1 MLTHYGDSPSK
12 AIMSVYP
19 EFKMEYWMF
28 DFKPQGFWQDQKNR
42 RQYFDWLGKRMG
54 IKSLE
59 EWYRLKTSDAHQ
71 AGGRG
76 LFSHHYDNSLYKAM
90 FDVYPE
96 YRWEFWKFKKMP
108 KKGIEYQNEKQNL
121 LTKIEEKLDVT
132 CLEDWY
138 RVSSEQ
144 LSHFRAFHFVVAKGG
159 LFNILQTV
167 YPFFPWDRHKF
178 SYKQRKSNQWKLF
191 KAIES
196 ILSSHEVY
204 EDYKH
209 PDIQFYSSGRSIQF
223 DVFIP
228 SLKLAVEYQG
238 FQHFQDNAIFGP
250 ASISRDR
257 DAEKKKLC
265 RDAGITLI
273 DIPYWWKGDKETL
286 IATIHYFRPDVISSP
301 GNAKPLLKKTKSN

>member
-138 RVSSEQ
+138 RVSRQ
-144 LSHFRAFHFVVAKGG
+144 ALKLLKADYLIIKNGG
-159 LFNILQTV
+159 LVNMLTEI
-167 YPFFPWDRHKF
+167 YPQFPWEPEKF
-178 SYKQRKSNQWKLF
+178 KKRKNFSQWKLMKVVKDLF
-191 KAIES
+191 PDDEILENFYHPSLRFPSTGKPMEFDIYIPTHELAIE
-196 ILSSHEVY
+196 Y
-204 EDYKH
+204 NGY
-209 PDIQFYSSGRSIQF
+209 
-223 DVFIP
+223 
-228 SLKLAVEYQG
+228 
-238 FQHFQDNAIFGP
+238 QHFHDHLIFGP
-250 ASISRDR
+250 ATMYRQRDK
-257 DAEKKKLC
+257 EKKESC
-265 RDAGITLI
+265 EANGITLI
-273 DIPYWWKGDKETL
+273 SIPYWWNFDRESIVEALLQVKGQNNL
-286 IATIHYFRPDVISSP
+286 
-301 GNAKPLLKKTKSN
+301 